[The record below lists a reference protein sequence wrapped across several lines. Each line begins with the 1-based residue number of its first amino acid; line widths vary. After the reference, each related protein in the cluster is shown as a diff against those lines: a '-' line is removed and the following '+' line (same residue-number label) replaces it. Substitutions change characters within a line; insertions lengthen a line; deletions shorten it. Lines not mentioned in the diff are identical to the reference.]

1 MAIAFFGGFLVKSWW
16 EDRVFERDTRRLLAY
31 YKHVIPGSLSDGD
44 LHNAR
49 YLVYKYRNKKEKLW
63 KNLEKKYGAPV
74 LHEHEWVEHEASHD
88 EADGEEENLDDTTA
102 KGETSDAE
110 EEL

>member
-16 EDRVFERDTRRLLAY
+16 EDHVFKRDTRRLLAY
-31 YKHVIPGSLSDGD
+31 YKNVIPGSLSDGD

-49 YLVYKYRNKKEKLW
+49 YVVYKYRNKKEKLW
-63 KNLEKKYGAPV
+63 KNLEKKYGIPA
-74 LHEHEWVEHEASHD
+74 LQEDEWAEYGAQSNED
-88 EADGEEENLDDTTA
+88 EGEEENLDYSEGDREDI
-102 KGETSDAE
+102 GPE